1 MKMNEAV
8 LALCVALTP
17 DRLREVREE
26 QWKADLRDGPQMGI
40 SASSLLVGA
49 ACSSVAARFN
59 ELLDRGSKLLW
70 HNKEGERVKVGLG
83 VAGAAVILFGGAA
96 IGIQASSS
104 KAETSSVA
112 RTPVHDRP
120 IGGYEG
126 WWNSTPAYG
135 GTADL
140 PQEIVAVN
148 TRTGAVVDAFNR
160 ATNSTS
166 ISDVD
171 YAPAPD
177 PSWPANS
184 IIIIDTA
191 SGKVVEDFLV
201 DERGVP
207 LDENGRPLGAI
218 AG

>member
-1 MKMNEAV
+1 MKMIEAV
-8 LALCVALTP
+8 LALCVALMP

-26 QWKADLRDGPQMGI
+26 QWKADLRDGPQLGI

-49 ACSSVAARFN
+49 ACSSATARFY
-59 ELLDRGSKLLW
+59 ELLHRGSKVLS
-70 HNKEGERVKVGLG
+70 HIKKGESMKLGLG
-83 VAGAAVILFGGAA
+83 VAGAAAILLGVAA
-96 IGIQASSS
+96 VGIQASYSN
-104 KAETSSVA
+104 AETPPVA
-112 RTPVHDRP
+112 RTPVLDRP

-126 WWNSTPAYG
+126 WWNSTPEDG

-160 ATNSTS
+160 ATNSTR
-166 ISDVD
+166 ISDVN

-184 IIIIDTA
+184 VIIVDTA

-207 LDENGRPLGAI
+207 LDEYGRPLDAI

>member
-1 MKMNEAV
+1 MKMTEAV
-8 LALCVALTP
+8 LALCVALAP
-17 DRLREVREE
+17 ERLREVREE
-26 QWKADLRDGPQMGI
+26 QWKADLRDGPQLGI

-49 ACSSVAARFN
+49 ACSSVTARFY
-59 ELLDRGSKLLW
+59 ELLHRCSKLLS
-70 HNKEGERVKVGLG
+70 HIKEGESVKLGLG
-83 VAGAAVILFGGAA
+83 MAGVAVILLGGAAV
-96 IGIQASSS
+96 GIQASSS
-104 KAETSSVA
+104 NAETSPVA

-126 WWNSTPAYG
+126 WWNSTPAHG

-166 ISDVD
+166 ISDVN

-207 LDENGRPLGAI
+207 LDENGRPLDAI
-218 AG
+218 TG